1 MDYEDDEPQDYNDYQ
16 DHYEEEP
23 IEEPN
28 YEETAGESVAI
39 LDDVMAGNTATET
52 TNSAERT
59 ERITTPYLTKY
70 ERARILGTRA
80 LQISLSAPVMIDID
94 GESDALKIANKE
106 LREKKIPLIIR
117 RFMPDGTYEDWKVK
131 DLIVD

>member
-1 MDYEDDEPQDYNDYQ
+1 MFSV
-16 DHYEEEP
+16 
-23 IEEPN
+23 PN
-28 YEETAGESVAI
+28 V
-39 LDDVMAGNTATET
+39 
-52 TNSAERT
+52 
-59 ERITTPYLTKY
+59 YLY
-70 ERARILGTRA
+70 H
-80 LQISLSAPVMIDID
+80 SLSAPVMIDID